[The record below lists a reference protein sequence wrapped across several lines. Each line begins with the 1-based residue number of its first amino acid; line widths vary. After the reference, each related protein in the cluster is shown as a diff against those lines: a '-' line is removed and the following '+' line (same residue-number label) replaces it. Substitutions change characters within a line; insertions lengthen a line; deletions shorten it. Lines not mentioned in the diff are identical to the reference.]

1 MAAADVASPVAGF
14 TGAAGSALNLRM
26 QTLQK
31 LEELFGRAGR
41 HFGTDLVIA
50 AVLQLMTGS
59 FDMVLVYLVWR
70 RSLQPRRTTGPQ
82 EGIVTCLW

>member
-1 MAAADVASPVAGF
+1 MAAADVASLVAGF

-26 QTLQK
+26 QRLQK
-31 LEELFGRAGR
+31 LEEAFGSAGR
-41 HFGTDLVIA
+41 HFEIDLVIA

-59 FDMVLVYLVWR
+59 FDLVLVYLLWR
-70 RSLQPRRTTGPQ
+70 RSLQPRRTTGPL